1 MNILF
6 GRSRPSKAPDAE
18 IRPEFAQLMLDHE
31 IEFNFSPSLSSLQ
44 SLTSIYTE
52 AIEFY
57 ESHKNPKFLHYKS
70 KLQDL
75 LSHPSVHSLLYSQD
89 SPRSS
94 KRVPNLKHDRTCQK
108 TLKAHQVES
117 TSLSKQIKDN
127 IRTQA
132 ENLASRLEE
141 RKKNRVPSV
150 QKTNEPRDVDK
161 SAGLSAVETFEAEV
175 EEIMERYAES
185 KALAK
190 KQVEEEYKEYLIELS
205 SNDDPIMQQVLKQM
219 KNNMSEE
226 IEARLG
232 ELDEKRGKE
241 IALARKKLLSLC

>member
-6 GRSRPSKAPDAE
+6 GRSRPSKAPDPE
-18 IRPEFAQLMLDHE
+18 IRPEFAQLMLDQE

-75 LSHPSVHSLLYSQD
+75 LSHPSVQTLLHPQD
-89 SPRSS
+89 QPQSN

-117 TSLSKQIKDN
+117 TTLSKRIKDN

-132 ENLASRLEE
+132 ESLSLRLEE
-141 RKKNRVPSV
+141 RKKNRNLK
-150 QKTNEPRDVDK
+150 QKKATEARDVDK
-161 SAGLSAVETFEAEV
+161 SGGLSAVEIFETEV

-185 KALAK
+185 KASVK
-190 KQVEEEYKEYLIELS
+190 KQVEEVYKEYLNELG
-205 SNDDPIMQQVLKQM
+205 NNNDPIMQQVLKQM
-219 KNNMSEE
+219 KKTMSEE
-226 IEARLG
+226 IDSKLK
-232 ELDEKRGKE
+232 ELDEKRSKE